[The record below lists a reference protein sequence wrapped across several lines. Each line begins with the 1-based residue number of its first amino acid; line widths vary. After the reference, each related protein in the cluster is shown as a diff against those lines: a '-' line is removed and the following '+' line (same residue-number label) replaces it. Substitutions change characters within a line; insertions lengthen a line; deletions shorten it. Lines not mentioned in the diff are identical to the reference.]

1 MLALVREFTKGTM
14 SDGIRTAA
22 YLAPSDGRAN
32 CATMCYMTE
41 SARAG
46 VRELRQNASKL
57 LERVEAGE
65 TIEITNHGRV
75 VARLVPVDMAYPRPF
90 AVLVSEGLIHGA
102 DGRPW
107 EIEPLDAPPGT
118 PSNADLLAEQRADR

>member
-1 MLALVREFTKGTM
+1 
-14 SDGIRTAA
+14 
-22 YLAPSDGRAN
+22 
-32 CATMCYMTE
+32 MCYMTE
-41 SARAG
+41 PARAG

-65 TIEITNHGRV
+65 SIEITNHGRV
-75 VARLVPVDMAYPRPF
+75 VARLVPVDMAYPRSF
-90 AVLVSEGLIHGA
+90 AVLVSEGLIHGSG
-102 DGRPW
+102 GRPW